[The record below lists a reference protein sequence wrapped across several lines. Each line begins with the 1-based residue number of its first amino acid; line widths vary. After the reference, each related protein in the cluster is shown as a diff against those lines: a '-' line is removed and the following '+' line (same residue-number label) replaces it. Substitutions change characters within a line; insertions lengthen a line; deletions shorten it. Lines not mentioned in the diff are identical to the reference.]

1 MTIRDVFNSLPQR
14 FRPEKSLDFK
24 GVFHFDL
31 TGKHAAQ
38 YTVSIEEGVC
48 SVSSGLIGQPDCI
61 IKTEVALHLDIE
73 AGKTNPQWAYM
84 TGKVK
89 VSNIATMMQ
98 YMKLFKQYKPKETAT
113 IEAFEKPSQKSTQTQ
128 NRKKKN
134 GPLQGIRILDLSRL
148 LPGPMASMLLADW
161 GADVIKIEDS
171 FSPDDTRN
179 YPPYIGNQSIY
190 YLAVN
195 RSKRSLKL
203 NINSVEGKAVFF
215 ELLKTADIVLESF
228 RPGVLKHFGIDYQAA
243 KTINPRIIYVSVTG
257 YGQNGEYAKKAG
269 HDINYIGYSGILGL
283 NSFKDKNPVI
293 PGVQIADIA
302 GGSYMA
308 AIACLLGLQNR
319 QITGMGDFIDVS
331 MLDSC
336 LPLMSLPL
344 AEYFAGYPKEQTD
357 TGILSGKIPN
367 YNVYQCK
374 DGKWLTLGA
383 LEPKFWAGFC
393 KLINRP
399 DWINAIIPDSQV
411 AEQVKTTLTELFAT
425 KTRKEWIA
433 EASEYDICLSPIQ
446 SIQEVVDDSNLQSR
460 NMFRTHTHSDYG
472 SITTINQPLKFSN
485 IELSEGWAPPLL
497 GEDTNA
503 ILSEIGYSLDQ
514 IEDLKTKGIL

>member
-1 MTIRDVFNSLPQR
+1 MTIQDVFNSLPQR
-14 FRPEKSLDFK
+14 FRAEKSLGFK
-24 GVFHFDL
+24 GIFHFDL
-31 TGKHAAQ
+31 TGENAAQ
-38 YTVSIEEGVC
+38 FTVSIADNVC
-48 SVSSGLIGQPDCI
+48 NVTSGLIGQPDCT
-61 IKTEVALHLDIE
+61 IKTDVSLHLDIE
-73 AGKTNPQWAYM
+73 RGKANPQWAYM
-84 TGKVK
+84 TGKIK
-89 VSNIATMMQ
+89 VSNIASMMQ
-98 YMKLFKQYKPKETAT
+98 YMKLFKQYKPQETAS
-113 IEAFEKPSQKSTQTQ
+113 FEKPPITNTVTQ
-128 NRKKKN
+128 NRKKN
-134 GPLQGIRILDLSRL
+134 SGPLQGIRILDLSRL

-161 GADVIKIEDS
+161 GADVIKIEDP

-179 YPPYIGNQSIY
+179 YPPYIGDQSIY
-190 YLAVN
+190 YLAIN

-203 NINSVEGKAVFF
+203 NINSLEGKAVFF
-215 ELLKTADIVLESF
+215 ELLKTSDIVLESF
-228 RPGVLKHFGIDYQAA
+228 RPGVLKHFGVDYQAA
-243 KTINPRIIYVSVTG
+243 KVINPRIIYVSITG
-257 YGQNGEYAKKAG
+257 YGQNGEYANKAG
-269 HDINYIGYSGILGL
+269 HDLNYIGYSGILGL
-283 NSFKDKNPVI
+283 NSLDKEKPVI
-293 PGVQIADIA
+293 PRVQIADIA

-319 QITGMGDFIDVS
+319 QITGSGDYIDVS
-331 MLDSC
+331 MLDAC

-344 AEYFAGYPKEQTD
+344 AEYFAGYPKEQSD

-399 DWINAIIPDSQV
+399 DWINAIIPDSEA
-411 AEQVKTTLTELFAT
+411 AEQVKTSLTELFAT

-446 SIQEVVDDSNLQSR
+446 SIQEVVNDSNLQSR
-460 NMFRTHTHSDYG
+460 KMFRTHTHSDYG
-472 SITTINQPLKFSN
+472 SITTINQPLKFSS

-503 ILSEIGYSLDQ
+503 ILSELGYSLEQ
-514 IEDLKTKGIL
+514 IEDLKTKGVL